1 MPRYGRSVR
10 LDAGDVRR
18 IRGSLSQIDFARRV
32 GVTCRTAQRWENAG
46 AVLERWPTLASGY
59 ASSRLGKLD
68 ELAERVGLELV
79 LPRRD
84 RGENVVL
91 RRRRDFTSLNREK
104 RPRKTRQV
112 ARSGRG
118 PRRRH
123 GGERL
128 LS

>member
-59 ASSRLGKLD
+59 ASSRLGKFD
-68 ELAERVGLELV
+68 ELAELAGLELV

-91 RRRRDFTSLNREK
+91 RRRREFTPANLEK
-104 RPRKTRQV
+104 RPRKTAQ
-112 ARSGRG
+112 ATRSRRG
-118 PRRRH
+118 PHRGMGRKRR
-123 GGERL
+123 
-128 LS
+128 